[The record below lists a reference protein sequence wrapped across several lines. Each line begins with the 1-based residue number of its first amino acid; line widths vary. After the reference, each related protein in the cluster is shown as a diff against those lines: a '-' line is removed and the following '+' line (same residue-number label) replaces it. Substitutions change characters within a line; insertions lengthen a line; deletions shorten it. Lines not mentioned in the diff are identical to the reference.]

1 MAKTSGLTVKGRIYG
16 GFGLVLAL
24 LLLVAGVG
32 IYGSK
37 TTGTNVQR
45 YSLVAAN
52 TSLLQ
57 QIERDVV
64 GLRRNAYIYAQEG
77 TEKSLSRVRE
87 LQAGLRKE
95 LPKAIAASLSPE
107 RKANL
112 ETMLRQFEQYSAN
125 LEKVV
130 ELKERTDKQTNSALA
145 PMGAEMTRILT
156 SLIDTALATKDWETA
171 GFVGRSADSIS
182 ALRLSASKF
191 LTSPDAAGIDTFRQ
205 QYAGAAKSM
214 KHLIDTE
221 KDAEHRHA
229 IETAA
234 NLLPAYDKAFQEV
247 ATGTL
252 EIDRLLNQVNAAIA
266 NDFGELAAKTRE
278 SAIGSL
284 EALRVDTESVVSA
297 QEVSG
302 IIVAIIAIVL
312 GIASAVLIARSILV
326 PINRMTDAMGD
337 LAGGALDVEVPALDR
352 HDEIGQMAKAV
363 QVFKQNAV
371 DKKRMEEE
379 AEAAREAQAKAEAEQ
394 RAREAAIV
402 AEVAE
407 VAKAASA
414 GDLDRRIDLAG
425 KDGFLLNLCE
435 GVNNLVN
442 LTGIALK
449 DVAQVLASVARGDLT
464 QRITNEYG
472 GLFGQLK
479 GDVNQ
484 TADKLFEIV
493 TNINSAAGQINSAA
507 SEVAAGSQDL
517 SERSEQQASALEETA
532 ASMEELAAT
541 VRQNAANAQQANQLA
556 AGAREIAAG
565 GGEVVNNAITAMG
578 RIESSSQKIEDIVG
592 MIDEIAFQTN
602 LLALNAA
609 VEAAR
614 AGDAGKGFAVVAQE
628 VRNLAQRSA
637 QASKEIKGLIG
648 ESSVQVKG
656 GAELVKGAGKTLEDI
671 LGSVKRVADIVA
683 EIAAASSE
691 QASGID
697 QVNAAVSQMDEM
709 TQQNAALVEE
719 SAAAAHAL
727 EEQSRELNRLMG
739 FFNTGAAA
747 ALAPPPP
754 KPKTAAARPLPA
766 PAKAAAKG
774 GKPAI
779 KPKPVAT
786 KTAATGEDWA
796 EF

>member
-1 MAKTSGLTVKGRIYG
+1 MAKTSGLTVKGRIFG
-16 GFGLVLAL
+16 GFGAVLAF
-24 LLLVAGVG
+24 LVAVATVALLGFSAVRD
-32 IYGSK
+32 
-37 TTGTNVQR
+37 NVED
-45 YSLVAAN
+45 YSRVSDNTAAI
-52 TSLLQ
+52 Q
-57 QIERDVV
+57 QIDRNVAD
-64 GLRRNAYIYAQEG
+64 LRRNVFLYMGDGSPKVLERANELRTILRRDLTA
-77 TEKSLSRVRE
+77 TADRVR
-87 LQAGLRKE
+87 
-95 LPKAIAASLSPE
+95 LPETKAALEKMLALFE
-107 RKANL
+107 R
-112 ETMLRQFEQYSAN
+112 YSRDFD
-125 LEKVV
+125 KVV
-130 ELKERTDKQTNSALA
+130 ELRQERERLVREGTDTLGRETTAALAKLTAARIQDRDFDTLVNVSGANEHFHGSRLAVLRYQGRTDEAEADSALKRLGESIA
-145 PMGAEMTRILT
+145 MLENAVRAEAHPADRAELEK
-156 SLIDTALATKDWETA
+156 ALANVKSYRDAFVRQHEVTTTYRTLVAAMGEIA
-171 GFVGRSADSIS
+171 GEFGDQAQ
-182 ALRLSASKF
+182 LSANRQH
-191 LTSPDAAGIDTFRQ
+191 DALAQIQGSTFSLMASR
-205 QYAGAAKSM
+205 ST
-214 KHLIDTE
+214 I
-221 KDAEHRHA
+221 
-229 IETAA
+229 
-234 NLLPAYDKAFQEV
+234 
-247 ATGTL
+247 AT
-252 EIDRLLNQVNAAIA
+252 V
-266 NDFGELAAKTRE
+266 
-278 SAIGSL
+278 
-284 EALRVDTESVVSA
+284 
-297 QEVSG
+297 
-302 IIVAIIAIVL
+302 
-312 GIASAVLIARSILV
+312 ASAVALVLGLLAAYLIARSILV
-326 PINRMTDAMGD
+326 PINRMTHAMGD
-337 LAGGALDVEVPALDR
+337 LAGGKLDVAVPALER
-352 HDEIGQMAKAV
+352 TDEIGEMAQAV

-379 AEAAREAQAKAEAEQ
+379 AEAARQAQAKAEAEQ

-449 DVAQVLASVARGDLT
+449 DVAAVLASVARGDLT
-464 QRITNEYG
+464 RRITNEYG

-493 TNINSAAGQINSAA
+493 TNINSAAGQIGSAA

-565 GGEVVNNAITAMG
+565 GGEVVNNAIGAMG
-578 RIESSSQKIEDIVG
+578 RIEQSSQKIEDIVG

-637 QASKEIKGLIG
+637 QASKEIKTLIA
-648 ESSVQVKG
+648 ESSTQVRS

-727 EEQSRELNRLMG
+727 EDQSRELNRLMG

-747 ALAPPPP
+747 VAATPTPAAAAPSHKPAAKPAAKSAAKTTV
-754 KPKTAAARPLPA
+754 KPKLAST
-766 PAKAAAKG
+766 AKASAS
-774 GKPAI
+774 
-779 KPKPVAT
+779 
-786 KTAATGEDWA
+786 EWE

>member
-1 MAKTSGLTVKGRIYG
+1 MNNGITVRKRIYG
-16 GFGLVLAL
+16 GFFGILFLLA
-24 LLLVAGVG
+24 LVAGLGFWGFVTVG
-32 IYGSK
+32 G
-37 TTGTNVQR
+37 NVGQYAKIASDTVR
-45 YSLVAAN
+45 I
-52 TSLLQ
+52 Q
-57 QIERDVV
+57 QIDRDVSD
-64 GLRRNAYIYAQEG
+64 LRRNVLLF
-77 TEKSLSRVRE
+77 TEKEDKTALERVRTTQQSLRRNVDE
-87 LQAGLRKE
+87 AAG
-95 LPKAIAASLSPE
+95 AATTAS
-107 RKANL
+107 RKADIEAMTRL
-112 ETMLRQFEQYSAN
+112 IGEYGTHLDKAVELARARATMLNEILIPVGNQALGALQGYRDAVGQRGGDMVVTTGRTFEQVLTARLFVARFFITPQAKQAEDAKKQLSLAMEKLRALAE
-125 LEKVV
+125 LEK
-130 ELKERTDKQTNSALA
+130 
-145 PMGAEMTRILT
+145 
-156 SLIDTALATKDWETA
+156 DTALRRQLDQAVTAMAQYEQYFSETA
-171 GFVGRSADSIS
+171 TTIFELERIVDKELAPRGARFADLATQSRDGHL
-182 ALRLSASKF
+182 AELEQLRGS
-191 LTSPDAAGIDTFRQ
+191 
-205 QYAGAAKSM
+205 
-214 KHLIDTE
+214 
-221 KDAEHRHA
+221 
-229 IETAA
+229 
-234 NLLPAYDKAFQEV
+234 
-247 ATGTL
+247 TL
-252 EIDRLLNQVNAAIA
+252 E
-266 NDFGELAAKTRE
+266 T
-278 SAIGSL
+278 
-284 EALRVDTESVVSA
+284 VSA
-297 QEVSG
+297 QKVLTG
-302 IIVAIIAIVL
+302 ILSLIAMVL
-312 GIASAVLIARSILV
+312 GIASAFLIARSILV

-337 LAGGALDVEVPALDR
+337 LAGGALDVDVPALDR

-394 RAREAAIV
+394 RARETAIV

-414 GDLDRRIDLAG
+414 GDLDRRIELAG

-435 GVNNLVN
+435 GVNNLVH

-556 AGAREIAAG
+556 AGAREVAAG

-656 GAELVKGAGKTLEDI
+656 GAELVKGAGKTLEEI

-727 EEQSRELNRLMG
+727 EDQSRELNRLMG

-747 ALAPPPP
+747 TVLAAPAVRTEAPTR
-754 KPKTAAARPLPA
+754 KPVAKPVSKIARPA
-766 PAKAAAKG
+766 S
-774 GKPAI
+774 

-786 KTAATGEDWA
+786 KAPAADEDWA